1 MPIFTLRT
9 GATGHPEDSVLQT
22 ITDQIDASGVYS
34 LVGNDFKAQAQATP
48 DLTVKV
54 IKGRAYIEAPSGNSY
69 PIRADSD
76 SNVSIPAN
84 SSGNPRIDAL
94 VLFIDLSAAP
104 NTDASNVAKLQV
116 VQGIPAPLPSAP
128 TDGTIQTE
136 IGASNPFLRLANI
149 TVASGATSITNANI
163 ADTRV
168 EVIYIIGGVRN
179 QKGFLDIKEQASSP
193 ATPPSGR
200 VAIYAKADH
209 KVYKKT
215 DAGAESEIG
224 TGGGGATTLVQGEVP
239 AGTINGVNA
248 VFTTAAAFVTGSI
261 RVYKNGIRLKGGGA
275 DYTENIQGFTMVTPP
290 ATGTVLLCD
299 YNTQSGVTASDASS
313 FIYNETP
320 AGAVNGVNKTF
331 TAAFPYI
338 GGTLQVF
345 RDGQKMKPGASND
358 YTETN
363 PATSV
368 FDFYTAPVTGSVI
381 DISYMK
387 SLAVSGNS
395 DTVDGFHANST
406 PTPNQI
412 PVLDGLGK
420 LSSSVLPSQTSVSCS
435 LYNNANQSVSNATE
449 KILNFNSEDIDTD
462 LMHDPATNNSRITIN
477 TPGLYLVGYKIR
489 YAGAT
494 TGDRTARINKNGSGV
509 RGSFSETGPN
519 GTAPITV
526 ECELLMQ
533 LVANDFLECRV
544 YQTSGGALN
553 VLGDGSDETS
563 IFWAIRLSA

>member
-76 SNVSIPAN
+76 SNVSVPAN

-168 EVIYIIGGVRN
+168 EVIYIVGGVRN

-239 AGTINGVNA
+239 AGTVNGVNT
-248 VFTTAAAFVTGSI
+248 VFTTAAAFVTGSL

-363 PATSV
+363 PATGV

-381 DISYMK
+381 DVSYMK

-412 PVLDGLGK
+412 PVLDGTGK
-420 LSSSVLPSQTSVSCS
+420 LPSSVLSSQPACQV
-435 LYNNANQSVSNATE
+435 YHNANQSVPHDASGAT
-449 KILNFNSEDIDTD
+449 LAFNSEDIDTD
-462 LMHDPATNNSRITIN
+462 SMHNPVTNNSRITIN

-489 YAGAT
+489 YAGIA
-494 TGDRTARINKNGSGV
+494 GGERTIQIFKNGSTA
-509 RGSFSETGPN
+509 RGSFSEAAPN
-519 GTAPITV
+519 GTAPISV

-533 LVANDFLECRV
+533 LAANDFLECV
-544 YQTSGGALN
+544 AYQTSGGALN
-553 VLGDGSDETS
+553 VLGDSSDETS
-563 IFWAIRLSA
+563 IFWAVRISG